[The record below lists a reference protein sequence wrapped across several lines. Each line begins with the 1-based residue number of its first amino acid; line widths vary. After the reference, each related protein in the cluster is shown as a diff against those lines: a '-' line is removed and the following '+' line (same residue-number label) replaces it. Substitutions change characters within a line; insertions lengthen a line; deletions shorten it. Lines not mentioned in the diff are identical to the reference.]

1 MKTQSSEFLKA
12 HKKVKSGKKKLSDKD
27 FIKYKSTKADNL
39 NSLGKFFVDE
49 KISLQE
55 LNKIA
60 EEYNNETYKLHK
72 YTCVVLPKGIDSYR
86 PILVPHP
93 RDRIL
98 FSYILETI
106 KEPFLDEINKY
117 KVFGSGKRTD
127 FPNIKKIIE
136 EIQKESKKHK
146 FILKLDIC
154 KFFPS
159 IDQKTLF
166 KKMNGCINTPYI
178 SKLIKDS
185 FNNEISIRYTKEFTE
200 EKKKE
205 IEASIKKGIPQG
217 TAYSPLLANFY
228 TLEFDSYTRSKNLV
242 SFRYLDDMIIFTNS
256 KEEAENVFNEIKKIA
271 DNLKLQIH
279 DIDKKIKNKTYIQQ
293 SNHTFEYLGIEVKSD
308 GTFQIPLVKIKKEI
322 FLIKNGIFSKLSIR
336 KFGVDNVMRVFRLQL
351 NGWRS
356 YYKRNFPSA
365 YESMQ
370 NRETY
375 NKDLKDYYT
384 KVFNYSKKNIKDQL
398 ILNGFDINDINFY
411 L

>member
-27 FIKYKSTKADNL
+27 FIKYKSTKSDNL

-49 KISLQE
+49 KLSLKE
-55 LNKIA
+55 LEKIA
-60 EEYNNETYKLHK
+60 EEYNSETYKLTK
-72 YTCVVLPKGIDSYR
+72 YTCVVLPKGVDSYR

-98 FSYILETI
+98 FSYILEAI
-106 KEPFLDEINKY
+106 KVPFLNEINKY

-127 FPNIKKIIE
+127 LPNIKKIIE

-146 FILKLDIC
+146 FILKLDIR

-166 KKMNGCINTPYI
+166 KKMNGYINTPYI
-178 SKLIKDS
+178 LKLIKKS
-185 FNNEISIRYTKEFTE
+185 FNNEINVRYTKEFTE

-228 TLEFDSYTRSKNLV
+228 ALELDSYTRTKNLT
-242 SFRYLDDMIIFTNS
+242 SFRYLDDMIIFIESREQAITVFADL
-256 KEEAENVFNEIKKIA
+256 KAIAEK
-271 DNLKLQIH
+271 LKMQIH
-279 DIDKKIKNKTYIQQ
+279 EISEKSKNKTYIQQ
-293 SNHTFEYLGIEVKSD
+293 SNHTFEYLGIEVRSD
-308 GTFQIPLVKIKKEI
+308 GTYQIPLVKIKKEVS
-322 FLIKNGIFSKLSIR
+322 LIKNGIFSKITIR
-336 KFGVDNVMRVFRLQL
+336 KFGADNVIKVLESQL
-351 NGWRS
+351 NGWRL
-356 YYKRNFPSA
+356 YYKKNFPSA

-370 NRETY
+370 NREAY
-375 NKDLKDYYT
+375 NKDLKDYYLM
-384 KVFNYSKKNIKDQL
+384 VFNFSKKNIKGQL
-398 ILNGFDINDINFY
+398 VANGFDISDSKFY